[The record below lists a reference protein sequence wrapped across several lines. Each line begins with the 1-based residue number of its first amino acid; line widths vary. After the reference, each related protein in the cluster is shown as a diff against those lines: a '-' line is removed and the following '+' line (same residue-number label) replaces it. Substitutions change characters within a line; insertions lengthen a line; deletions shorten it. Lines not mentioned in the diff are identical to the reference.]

1 MDRIGEH
8 GVLDRAR
15 DAGPSTKPSNHRS
28 RGAITTAAVIAAVVL
43 AAGTTFGALAREAS
57 TPPDAAPGPMA
68 DPLHIAV
75 YAAFPMPVLVAWP
88 EPQETAGVAAGT
100 MTEPRRLIVEAGD
113 LWFAPNEITI
123 RADEPTVLVL
133 SGVGATAH
141 NLMVDV
147 LGLQLH
153 VGPGTESEVSLS
165 DLPPGTYEYYCSIFG
180 HRRGGMFGTLTIE

>member
-1 MDRIGEH
+1 MDRVGEH
-8 GVLDRAR
+8 GVLDRTR

-28 RGAITTAAVIAAVVL
+28 LGARLTAAVIAAVVL
-43 AAGTTFGALAREAS
+43 ATGTTFGTLAQVAS
-57 TPPDAAPGPMA
+57 TPPDAAPSPMA

-75 YAAFPMPVLVAWP
+75 YAASPMPLLVASP
-88 EPQETAGVAAGT
+88 EPEATADVVVGT
-100 MTEPRRLIVEAGD
+100 ETEPRRLIVEAGD
-113 LWFAPNEITI
+113 LWFTPNEITI

-180 HRRGGMFGTLTIE
+180 HRGGGMFGTLTIE